1 MPDNSTIE
9 KLISYMDGEL
19 NEAETEKVKK
29 MLQEDASLQEYY
41 QYLVAAKRAIK
52 SQGLRETIQRIQ
64 QEQKRE
70 ENGGENNIV
79 EMVKPKFVSPTL
91 MNFAVKLI

>member
-9 KLISYMDGEL
+9 KLISYMDDEL
-19 NEAETEKVKK
+19 NEAEKEKVEK

-52 SQGLRETIQRIQ
+52 SQGLKDTVKRIQ
-64 QEQKRE
+64 EEEKRE
-70 ENGGENNIV
+70 ENDGEKNTLK
-79 EMVKPKFVSPTL
+79 MVKPTFFSPAF
-91 MNFAVKLI
+91 MNVAVKLL